1 MLLRLLKTFS
11 LWLPSPGTNG
21 HLSDSDSDSNSES
34 GSGSDLERGA
44 GNEPSQERAQGNN
57 CELCILSV
65 WMWLCVCVCVLV
77 RPGYNQGINKSQFL
91 FATFHVV
98 TERYEIHSSKFV
110 ARAISNDFITID
122 RAYGG
127 ADRQQ
132 TTKLT
137 GNNNNGMENKLKNFL
152 LSISLYRFFSWKIY
166 SPLIWLFS
174 YA

>member
-1 MLLRLLKTFS
+1 MGIYLTLTLTPTLS
-11 LWLPSPGTNG
+11 LSLSLGLTRSEELGTNQVKNV
-21 HLSDSDSDSNSES
+21 HKETIV
-34 GSGSDLERGA
+34 
-44 GNEPSQERAQGNN
+44 N
-57 CELCILSV
+57 CAFCLCGCD
-65 WMWLCVCVCVLV
+65 CVCVCVFV

-137 GNNNNGMENKLKNFL
+137 GNNNNKNSNKMRNKLKNFL
-152 LSISLYRFFSWKIY
+152 LSISLYSFFSWKIY